1 MNLIVTVGTNPLPS
15 FVVSEYFCKMNH
27 LIIDRVYL
35 VHSDEENM
43 SSHSSTRKQA
53 EAVRDLLETR
63 LGKRI
68 CYLVPLKK
76 ISGREIRYSLD
87 EFFSKH
93 DIQGPVHL
101 NYTGGTKA
109 MAVQI
114 SSFIKGKFKS
124 SASSSYLDAREY
136 RINYDDVPIASPE
149 EMRSKVFLSISDLL
163 KLHGYKKLDQPEIVS
178 FPGVISTIKEL
189 IEKGHIE
196 KLINLGN
203 KFVPTLYQEE
213 GKSRPIEKP
222 GRFRKRLEELGQD
235 KVRQM
240 FSSLSQEDIDVLNS
254 FPQER
259 CLLEN
264 GQLWVPSGEITNDQY
279 KSRTNHTVEFLK
291 GKWLEELVAEKI
303 AEYAENNHLQYGFN
317 LKAKRENLPDFE
329 LDAFLIKGY
338 QLLAISVTTSS
349 ARHLCKSKGFEVIHR
364 SRQIGGDESRSIL
377 VTLMDQTVA
386 RELQAELQVESGSS
400 SDSFVVLHRSNYKD
414 IGDYIDRLFR

>member
-1 MNLIVTVGTNPLPS
+1 
-15 FVVSEYFCKMNH
+15 
-27 LIIDRVYL
+27 
-35 VHSDEENM
+35 
-43 SSHSSTRKQA
+43 
-53 EAVRDLLETR
+53 
-63 LGKRI
+63 
-68 CYLVPLKK
+68 
-76 ISGREIRYSLD
+76 
-87 EFFSKH
+87 
-93 DIQGPVHL
+93 
-101 NYTGGTKA
+101 
-109 MAVQI
+109 
-114 SSFIKGKFKS
+114 
-124 SASSSYLDAREY
+124 
-136 RINYDDVPIASPE
+136 
-149 EMRSKVFLSISDLL
+149 
-163 KLHGYKKLDQPEIVS
+163 
-178 FPGVISTIKEL
+178 
-189 IEKGHIE
+189 
-196 KLINLGN
+196 
-203 KFVPTLYQEE
+203 
-213 GKSRPIEKP
+213 
-222 GRFRKRLEELGQD
+222 
-235 KVRQM
+235 M

-377 VTLMDQTVA
+377 VTLMDQTAA